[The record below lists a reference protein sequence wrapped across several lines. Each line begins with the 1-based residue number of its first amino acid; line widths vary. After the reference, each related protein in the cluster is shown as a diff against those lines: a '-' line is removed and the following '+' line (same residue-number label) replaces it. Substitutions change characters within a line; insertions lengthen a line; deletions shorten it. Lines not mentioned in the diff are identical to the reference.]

1 MADNRIKEDYV
12 SGKGVLTG
20 YIAIFKPSTKFN
32 EKGVYSLNI
41 LLDEKEGK
49 ALTAKV
55 KEIAKEQFKAYGKGK
70 KISEITCIKPFA
82 TVNEEG
88 EEVSDPENRYI
99 LKTSAKAWIED
110 GVPSNK
116 ILVVDAS
123 KKPIKNL
130 NIGQGTIA
138 KVFVSLEGYT
148 TPKETNV
155 TVVLKAVQIIN
166 FVEKTGVTID
176 MTGFEVEDG
185 FTIDND
191 EETSDSETTTAEVS
205 DEEGDF

>member
-191 EETSDSETTTAEVS
+191 EETSDSETATAEVS
-205 DEEGDF
+205 DEEEDF

>member
-99 LKTSAKAWIED
+99 LKTAAKAWIED

-116 ILVVDAS
+116 ILVVDSA
-123 KKPIKNL
+123 KTPIKKL
-130 NIGQGTIA
+130 NVGQGSVA
-138 KVFVSLEGYT
+138 RLFVSLEGYT

-155 TVVLKAVQIIN
+155 TVVLKAVQIIKL
-166 FVEKTGVTID
+166 VEKTGVTVD
-176 MTGFEVEDG
+176 MTGFDVEEG
-185 FTIDND
+185 FTIDDD
-191 EETSDSETTTAEVS
+191 EESGETNNACEEAS
-205 DEEGDF
+205 DEEEDF

>member
-49 ALTAKV
+49 TLTAKV

-88 EEVSDPENRYI
+88 EEVLDPENRYI

-185 FTIDND
+185 FTIDD
-191 EETSDSETTTAEVS
+191 EETSDSGIATAEAS
-205 DEEGDF
+205 DEEEDF